1 MKRIVRLAGMFV
13 LLGGGSLGA
22 QSAQCPAGSSAIDRQ
37 RITQDACQQ
46 ALDLFQYMAP
56 QLGTAIAGGN
66 ATLGQGG
73 SLGGLGHFVVG
84 VRANVVRGT
93 IPQVQQLQPLVT
105 GAQSRQFP
113 TKDGFIPMP
122 VADAAIGVFKGIPLG
137 LTNVGGVDLL
147 VNASYIP
154 KVNQDNVSLDPDTP
168 LKFGYGVRVSALQE
182 SLLMPGVSVTYLKRD
197 LPKMTLS
204 GTVKATNGVDSVTV
218 RDLDLETSAWRIVAS
233 KSLVL
238 FGIAAGYGRDTYKSS
253 ATAFGVVPTAL
264 GTQRSDDITAAQNVT
279 RNNLFADLSVNMVLF
294 KLVGEIGQVSGGSLD
309 QPTFNTFAGKGAMDS
324 RIYGSV
330 GLRFGF

>member
-1 MKRIVRLAGMFV
+1 MKRIVRLAGVLV
-13 LLGGGSLGA
+13 LLGGASLGA
-22 QSAQCPAGSSAIDRQ
+22 QSTQCPAGSSAIDRQ

-73 SLGGLGHFVVG
+73 SLGGLGHFVIG
-84 VRANVVRGT
+84 LRANVVRASL
-93 IPQVQQLQPLVT
+93 PQVDSVPPGVT

-113 TKDGFIPMP
+113 TKDGFLPMP
-122 VADAAIGVFKGIPLG
+122 VADAAIGVFKGLPLG
-137 LTNVGGVDLL
+137 LTNVGGIDLL

-168 LKFGYGVRVSALQE
+168 LKLGYGVRVSALQE
-182 SLLMPGVSVTYLKRD
+182 SLLMPGVSFTYLKRD

-204 GTVKATNGVDSVTV
+204 GTIKTVNGADSVSV
-218 RDLDLETSAWRIVAS
+218 RDLDLETSAWRVVAS

-238 FGIAAGYGRDTYKSS
+238 FGIAAGYGRDSYKSS

-264 GTQRSDDITAAQNVT
+264 GTQRSDDIHAAQNVS
-279 RNNLFADLSVNMVLF
+279 RNNLFADLSINMVLF

-324 RIYGSV
+324 RVYGSV